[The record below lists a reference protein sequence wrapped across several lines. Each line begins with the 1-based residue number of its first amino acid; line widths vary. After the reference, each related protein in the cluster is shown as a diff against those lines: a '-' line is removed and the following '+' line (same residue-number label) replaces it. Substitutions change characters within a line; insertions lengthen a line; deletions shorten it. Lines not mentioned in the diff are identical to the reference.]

1 MELVRG
7 AGKARALFCFL
18 TFLLSYF
25 KFFMLFL
32 FLNSLCFL
40 RFAIFTFKFFALFH
54 FKSLKFKHLR
64 PIFKFRLNFATN
76 SNSLKQSLNF
86 KRKF

>member
-7 AGKARALFCFL
+7 AGKARAPFCFL
-18 TFLLSYF
+18 VFLLSYF

-40 RFAIFTFKFFALFH
+40 RFAIFTFKFLHFLFQIAKIQAFA
-54 FKSLKFKHLR
+54 
-64 PIFKFRLNFATN
+64 PYIFKFRLNFTTN
-76 SNSLKQSLNF
+76 SNSH
-86 KRKF
+86 